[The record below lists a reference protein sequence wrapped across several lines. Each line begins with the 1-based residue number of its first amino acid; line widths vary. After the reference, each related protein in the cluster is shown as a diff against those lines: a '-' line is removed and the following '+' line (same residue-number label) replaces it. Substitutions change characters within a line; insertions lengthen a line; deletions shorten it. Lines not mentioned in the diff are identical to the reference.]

1 MSTVQLH
8 AARDARI
15 QLLRNLG
22 FEVRIRSTQTG
33 DYVIASL
40 FNLVQLLRNHPEF
53 AGRCRYDE
61 FCQEC
66 QYRSADDGEWERLQD
81 IHIDELR
88 FEFEDKWGVAFS
100 GPNIW
105 SAVNIVCRDNAV
117 NPILDYFET
126 LRGKWSPAH
135 KSRAELLLSE
145 YMGAEDTPINRA
157 YSKRWLISIIA
168 RAHATVENPVKVD
181 TMLVLYG
188 GQGIGKSTAL
198 QTIALEHVYGC
209 RFFGDSELDMTK
221 YKESVQSIQGKLIY
235 ELQELAKRTKDVETE
250 KAFLTRK
257 VDDVRLPYQRSN
269 QKIARVGVFAR
280 TTNRKNVLTDA
291 SGSRRFWCVDL
302 GYKKINIP
310 KLRADIES
318 IWAEALFYYDMQ
330 EQWHLT
336 DAEELLRIE
345 AAEDFVDAHPLT
357 EPVLAAAKK
366 FHPMPATVSRIIEE
380 LYDVEKY
387 LDKSTRR
394 NQAIINDIL
403 LSNGYVY
410 AKRQHPYDDKKR
422 INGWWKT

>member
-8 AARDARI
+8 AARDARV

-53 AGRCRYDE
+53 EGKSRYDA
-61 FCQEC
+61 FSQEC
-66 QYRSADDGEWERLQD
+66 QWQTESGDWERLAD

-88 FEFEDKWGVAFS
+88 YDFEDMWGVAFT
-100 GPNIW
+100 PANMW
-105 SAVNIVCRDNAV
+105 SALNIVCRENSV

-126 LRGKWSPAH
+126 LRQKHGPYPR
-135 KSRAELLLSE
+135 RAEQLLSR
-145 YMGAEDTPINRA
+145 YMGADDTPINRA
-157 YSKRWLISIIA
+157 YSLRWLISIIA
-168 RAHATVENPVKVD
+168 RAHTTIEQPVKVD

-198 QTIALEHVYGC
+198 QTIALDHIFGC
-209 RFFGDSELDMTK
+209 RFFGDSELDMSK

-235 ELQELAKRTKDVETE
+235 ELQELAKRTKDVEIE

-257 VDDVRLPYQRSN
+257 IDDVRLPY
-269 QKIARVGVFAR
+269 KRVNEQIPR
-280 TTNRKNVLTDA
+280 TTVFIRTANRKNVLTDA

-302 GYKKINIP
+302 GHKKIKIAE
-310 KLRADIES
+310 LRADIES
-318 IWAEALFYYDMQ
+318 IWAEALMWYDSG
-330 EQWHLT
+330 EQWWLT
-336 DAEELLRIE
+336 DAEELERIKS
-345 AAEDFVDAHPLT
+345 AEDFVDAHPLT
-357 EPVLAAAKK
+357 GPVLEVAKTM
-366 FHPMPATVSRIIEE
+366 HPMPVTVSKIIEQ
-380 LYDVEKY
+380 LFDVEKY

-403 LSNGYVY
+403 MSNGYVY
-410 AKRQHPYDDKKR
+410 AKRQNPFNKDER
-422 INGWWKT
+422 IKGWWKD